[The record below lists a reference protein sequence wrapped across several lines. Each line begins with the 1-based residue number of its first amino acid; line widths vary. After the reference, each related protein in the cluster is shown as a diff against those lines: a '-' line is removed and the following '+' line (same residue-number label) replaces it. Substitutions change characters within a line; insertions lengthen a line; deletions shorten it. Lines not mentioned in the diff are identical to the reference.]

1 MSKRLIKKKIENNQI
16 FICSICEIFVLLQ
29 PFMTRRVTCESVII
43 LSDLFTTNTA
53 EDSLLI
59 VYRQPDVVQTTD
71 STKII
76 KTVLVV
82 LSGYFKFIIQF
93 GQPYTSSSFNL
104 QI

>member
-1 MSKRLIKKKIENNQI
+1 
-16 FICSICEIFVLLQ
+16 
-29 PFMTRRVTCESVII
+29 
-43 LSDLFTTNTA
+43 
-53 EDSLLI
+53 LLI

-93 GQPYTSSSFNL
+93 G
-104 QI
+104 

>member
-1 MSKRLIKKKIENNQI
+1 
-16 FICSICEIFVLLQ
+16 
-29 PFMTRRVTCESVII
+29 MTSRVTCESIII
-43 LSDLFTTNTA
+43 LSDLFTTNIA
-53 EDSLLI
+53 KDSLLI

-93 GQPYTSSSFNL
+93 G
-104 QI
+104 